1 MFKIINT
8 LVFSV
13 IATVALSAN
22 VQAQEF
28 TFTPTKDDM
37 AAEVKAAASRYTRD
51 RIEYGADMM
60 HLIKADKGEVLH
72 RQARGDDIAQRKAE
86 QAEIDFTM
94 RRAFKNEVIFNTARA
109 PEESLRSVG
118 MANDLRSSKMP
129 GNYWLFSREPKEF
142 VAIYGKPAYA
152 VNLGNGLCALSLSM
166 YTSYYQSERSIGTY
180 VDLDKEGQVV
190 EIHVTTCEYMEG
202 PLEGT
207 SVISEISP
215 VMKGVNFIARF
226 ATQERRV
233 LNSTIG
239 IGKE

>member
-72 RQARGDDIAQRKAE
+72 RRARGDIAQRKAE

-129 GNYWLFSREPKEF
+129 GNYWLFPASPKNLWPSTASRP
-142 VAIYGKPAYA
+142 
-152 VNLGNGLCALSLSM
+152 M
-166 YTSYYQSERSIGTY
+166 R
-180 VDLDKEGQVV
+180 
-190 EIHVTTCEYMEG
+190 
-202 PLEGT
+202 
-207 SVISEISP
+207 
-215 VMKGVNFIARF
+215 
-226 ATQERRV
+226 
-233 LNSTIG
+233 
-239 IGKE
+239 

>member
-60 HLIKADKGEVLH
+60 HLIKADKGEVFH
-72 RQARGDDIAQRKAE
+72 RRARGDIAQRKAE

-142 VAIYGKPAYA
+142 VAIYGKPAYS
-152 VNLGNGLCALSLSM
+152 VNLDDGFCALSLSM
-166 YTSYYQSERSIGTY
+166 YTWHYQSERSIGTY

-190 EIHVTTCEYMEG
+190 EIHVTTCAYLEG